1 MTNDPDAS
9 PDAAPDAIS
18 VADRDG
24 DPDGAPTVAPIGD
37 EAPPESLGSEPGPA
51 EWDATTYHRV
61 ANPHVDW
68 GQPVLA
74 RLPLAGDETVIDAG
88 CGSGR
93 LTAELLDRLPRG
105 HVIAVDRSAAMLG
118 EAERHLA
125 PLYGDRVSFVRAD
138 LDRDRLDGLQADH
151 IFSTATFHWVTDHAR
166 LFRALHDV
174 LRPGGHLVAQCG
186 GGPNIARVRQRID
199 TLVQAE
205 PSVRGLAGWPGPWT
219 FATPAE
225 TDARLAGAGFT
236 EIETGLIPAPASFPD
251 AAAYREFIATVV
263 LGEHLARIPTES
275 GRDDLLGY
283 LTAKAAGDDS
293 PFTLDYWR
301 LNITARR
308 PLI

>member
-1 MTNDPDAS
+1 MTTHRDATPDDVPDRAPAPETATVTGEAS
-9 PDAAPDAIS
+9 PGPDDA
-18 VADRDG
+18 
-24 DPDGAPTVAPIGD
+24 
-37 EAPPESLGSEPGPA
+37 GSRPA

-74 RLPLAGDETVIDAG
+74 RLPLEGSETVIDAG

-105 HVIAVDRSAAMLG
+105 HVIAVDRSAAMLA

-125 PLYGDRVSFVRAD
+125 PRYGDRVSFVRAD
-138 LDRDRLDGLQADH
+138 LNRERLDGLQADH
-151 IFSTATFHWVTDHAR
+151 VFSTATFHWVADHAR

-174 LRPGGHLVAQCG
+174 LRPGGRLVAQCG
-186 GGPNIARVRQRID
+186 GGPNILRVRERIA
-199 TLVQAE
+199 TLVGAE

-225 TDARLAGAGFT
+225 TDARLAAAGFT
-236 EIETGLIPAPASFPD
+236 GIETGLIPAPAGFPG
-251 AAAYREFIATVV
+251 AGEYREFLATVV
-263 LGEHLARIPTES
+263 LGEHLARIPGPA

-283 LTAKAAGDDS
+283 LTAKAATDDP

-301 LNITARR
+301 LNINARR